1 MELREL
7 LISHFFVA
15 SNLNKK
21 LVAGDYLT
29 KLSDNDEKNYSVFG
43 NFVGECSST
52 LVCIMHKLEHCGA
65 DERLKNIITRHLK
78 IRECFGHEEDDA
90 GSHIADFK
98 RCIELRGKH

>member
-1 MELREL
+1 MELRGL
-7 LISHFFVA
+7 LGKFFIVS

-43 NFVGECSST
+43 KFVGECSST
-52 LVCIMHKLEHCGA
+52 LVCVMHKLGHCG
-65 DERLKNIITRHLK
+65 DDVRLKNIIARHLE
-78 IRECFGHEEDDA
+78 IRECFAHEENDA

-98 RCIELRGKH
+98 RRIRLRGKQ

>member
-1 MELREL
+1 MELRGL
-7 LISHFFVA
+7 LGKFFIVA

-21 LVAGDYLT
+21 LVASDYLT
-29 KLSDNDEKNYSVFG
+29 KLSDNDEKNYSVFR

-52 LVCIMHKLEHCGA
+52 LVCVTHKLGHCG
-65 DERLKNIITRHLK
+65 DYVRLKNIIARHLE

-98 RCIELRGKH
+98 RCIEKR

>member
-1 MELREL
+1 MKLCGL
-7 LISHFFVA
+7 LGKFFIVA

-29 KLSDNDEKNYSVFG
+29 KLSDNDEKYYSIFG
-43 NFVGECSST
+43 KFIGECSST
-52 LVCIMHKLEHCGA
+52 LVCVMHKLGHCG
-65 DERLKNIITRHLK
+65 DDVRLKNIIAYHLE

-98 RCIELRGKH
+98 RCIGLRGKH